1 MLGVWVHGC
10 GPGRG
15 IRMARGWHYTK
26 LSLSSALLL
35 HYSGMCILFYSFL
48 FVVLFC
54 FAVFFF
60 CSRTLELCRC
70 SSNLFLSSRP
80 RTYRIGN
87 HLLYVLE
94 ARSVNNVKKQQQM
107 YTYINRH
114 ARTPNKTKIR
124 DTMSLDYSSVCNIGS
139 RVVWVSMK
147 KIH

>member
-1 MLGVWVHGC
+1 MVAV
-10 GPGRG
+10 RG
-15 IRMARGWHYTK
+15 GGFGWLAAGTIPN
-26 LSLSSALLL
+26 SL
-35 HYSGMCILFYSFL
+35 YRVPFFYIILACVFCYCSFL